1 MNNIVQNNPSQEAN
15 FVIKINGILRH
26 IEFNWRMWW
35 MGRGRSQ
42 CQVSFRLSVD
52 GVDWGG
58 ERDIQVINKYNN
70 INNVELQLFMIN
82 SPSRDHVGM
91 VDGSMPMTVFQW
103 D

>member
-1 MNNIVQNNPSQEAN
+1 MEYYVTSNLIGECGGWGVGRVNVRS
-15 FVIKINGILRH
+15 VSDCR
-26 IEFNWRMWW
+26 W
-35 MGRGRSQ
+35 M
-42 CQVSFRLSVD
+42 RLI
-52 GVDWGG
+52 GG